1 MREPGGE
8 YHTDYELKETY
19 ASMLSNQYYY
29 SQVAKPGYEK
39 YRKVLVD
46 WMCEIG
52 DTIKQAFT
60 TIHHA
65 VCVMDSY
72 FAKEDDIL
80 SNNQGKR
87 LLKLVALTSI
97 FISAKY

>member
-1 MREPGGE
+1 
-8 YHTDYELKETY
+8 
-19 ASMLSNQYYY
+19 MLAMQYYKPRDL
-29 SQVAKPGYEK
+29 KPGYEK
-39 YRKVLVD
+39 YRRVLVD

-52 DTIKQAFT
+52 DTIKQAYT

-65 VCVMDSY
+65 VSVMDTY
-72 FAKEDDIL
+72 FVKQPDIE
-80 SNNQGKR
+80 SNNRGKR

>member
-1 MREPGGE
+1 
-8 YHTDYELKETY
+8 
-19 ASMLSNQYYY
+19 MLSMQYYKPRDL
-29 SQVAKPGYEK
+29 KPGYEK
-39 YRKVLVD
+39 YRRVLVD

-52 DTIKQAFT
+52 DTIKQAYT

-65 VCVMDSY
+65 VSVMDTY
-72 FAKEDDIL
+72 FVKQPDIE
-80 SNNQGKR
+80 SNNRGKR